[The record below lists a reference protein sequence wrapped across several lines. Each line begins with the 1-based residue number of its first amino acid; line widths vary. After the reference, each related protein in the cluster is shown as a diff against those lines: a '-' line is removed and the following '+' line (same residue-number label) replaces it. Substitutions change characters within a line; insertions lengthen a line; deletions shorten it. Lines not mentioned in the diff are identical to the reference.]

1 MEEMFLEYES
11 KYSLDE
17 TIEILSETISN
28 SGWKIS
34 IIHDLQETLRKN
46 SIHVFPLKVIELCNP
61 KYSSQILGV
70 DDLRIY
76 SSLMPCRISVYEKA
90 DGKTYISTM
99 NAKQLSEQIGGVVQK
114 VMTEAYKDISGDI
127 SIVC

>member
-1 MEEMFLEYES
+1 MEKMFVEYES
-11 KYSLDE
+11 RYNMDE

-28 SGWKIS
+28 GGWKIS
-34 IIHDLQETLRKN
+34 IIHDLQDTLRKN
-46 SIHVFPLKVIELCNP
+46 SIHVLPLKVIELCNP

-90 DGKTYISTM
+90 DGKTYLSTM
-99 NAKQLSEQIGGVVQK
+99 DAIHMSQQIGGTVQK
-114 VMTEAYKDISGDI
+114 VMAEAYRDISGDI
-127 SIVC
+127 SVVI

>member
-1 MEEMFLEYES
+1 MEGMFIEYES
-11 KYSLDE
+11 KYNMDE

-28 SGWKIS
+28 GSWKIS

-46 SIHVFPLKVIELCNP
+46 SIHVLPLKVIELCNP

-76 SSLMPCRISVYEKA
+76 SSLMPCRISVYEKE
-90 DGKTYISTM
+90 DGKTYLSTM
-99 NAKQLSEQIGGVVQK
+99 NAQQISEQIGGVVQK
-114 VMTEAYKDISGDI
+114 VMAEAYKDISGDI
-127 SIVC
+127 SVVS

>member
-1 MEEMFLEYES
+1 MEGMFIEYQS
-11 KYSLDE
+11 KYNMDE

-28 SGWKIS
+28 GGWKIS

-46 SIHVFPLKVIELCNP
+46 SIHVLPLKVIELCNP

-76 SSLMPCRISVYEKA
+76 SSLMPCRISVYEKE
-90 DGKTYISTM
+90 DGKTYLSTM
-99 NAKQLSEQIGGVVQK
+99 DAKQMSEQIGGVVQK
-114 VMTEAYKDISGDI
+114 VMAEAYKDISGDI
-127 SIVC
+127 SVVS